1 LKRLLLTVLF
11 LLSSVVATRADT
23 QPWLIGGIGWSSDGQ
38 YIAVGTSAG
47 VHIHASDD
55 LSKVRV
61 LDESF
66 FVRMV
71 AWSNSDLR
79 IAYEDYDAERVVI
92 RDLATGE
99 RSELSA
105 NGMIADFAWAPSD
118 KSFAMLAYGGGGIK
132 IYNIETEVVETT
144 IRLIQFRGF
153 GTPLVE
159 WGPNGRYI
167 VYGAIANG
175 IAIFNAYT
183 GELVDF
189 IWSQRSTSM
198 VRWSPDGNLL
208 AAGGSGLRI
217 WEINQIYHP
226 HDTVEK
232 FAGDVVYE
240 RPGGS
245 GLSWHPDSSR
255 IAFVDTVYSDQDSLD
270 FSGSHAVIWD
280 LATGAVVELPGVF
293 ITETYNTWDTI
304 EWSPDGSKLASIS
317 SDGRIIIWD
326 ASTYDIIA
334 EYAGYRS
341 ILDYYAENPLNRAP

>member
-1 LKRLLLTVLF
+1 MKNLVLIVVF
-11 LLSSVVATRADT
+11 LLISVVTTRADT
-23 QPWLIGGIGWSSDGQ
+23 QPWPIGGIGWSSDGQ

-55 LSKVRV
+55 LSKQRV
-61 LDESF
+61 LDETF
-66 FVRMV
+66 FVRML

-79 IAYEDYDAERVVI
+79 IAYEDYDAQRVVI
-92 RDLATGE
+92 RDLATGD
-99 RSELSA
+99 RSEVSA
-105 NGMIADFAWAPSD
+105 KGMIASFAWAPSD

-132 IYNIETEVVETT
+132 IYDAETQVVETA
-144 IRLIQFRGF
+144 IRLTQFRGF

-159 WGPNGRYI
+159 WSPDGRYI

-183 GELVDF
+183 GNLVDF
-189 IWSQRSTSM
+189 IWSQRNSSK

-217 WEINQIYHP
+217 WQINQIYHP
-226 HDTVEK
+226 HDTVEE

-240 RPGGS
+240 RQGGS

-255 IAFVDTVYSDQDSLD
+255 IAFVDTVYSNQDPLD
-270 FSGSHAVIWD
+270 FSGSRAVIWD
-280 LATGAVVELPGVF
+280 LATGTDVELPGVF
-293 ITETYNTWDTI
+293 IWGVIGAYDVI

-317 SDGRIIIWD
+317 SDGRIVIWD
-326 ASTYDIIA
+326 AGTYDIVA

-341 ILDYYAENPLNRAP
+341 ILDYYAENP